1 MSSNSLLQLDRRL
14 SGDLDSLHD
23 FAHELSQLG
32 RPLEKSR
39 RDASQN
45 SIFGHVNA
53 DPENVERGLAKLVL
67 TLIELLRRLL
77 ETQAI
82 RRMETGSLTD
92 AEIER
97 MGETFLKLERK
108 MAELKELFDLQDESL
123 NLNLGPL
130 GNLMPD
136 ESIAV
141 DRDQAHIGGPDRSA
155 LREV

>member
-1 MSSNSLLQLDRRL
+1 MATWRICSRTGVHGPVKDNSQLLLDPRL
-14 SGDLDSLHD
+14 SGDLDSLQE

-32 RPLEKSR
+32 QPLGQSTVAGR
-39 RDASQN
+39 GT

-53 DPENVERGLAKLVL
+53 DPENIEQGLAKLVL

-77 ETQAI
+77 EMQAI
-82 RRMETGSLTD
+82 RRMEAGSLTD

-108 MAELKELFDLQDESL
+108 MVELKEVFGLQDESL

-136 ESIAV
+136 E
-141 DRDQAHIGGPDRSA
+141 
-155 LREV
+155 